1 MMLLAG
7 DIFEFY
13 KVQGFARICKVQGFA
28 TCMQGFARFCKV
40 DTRRWKEGESIRGR
54 SEATSH
60 YLKVSLS
67 TYLQANIFK
76 LILSKYIQE
85 RICPKTLN
93 DKYFLSIFKQ
103 ILSK

>member
-13 KVQGFARICKVQGFA
+13 KVQGFAKCKVQGFA
-28 TCMQGFARFCKV
+28 RCNDAMCMQGFARFCKV

-93 DKYFLSIFKQ
+93 VFGQ
-103 ILSK
+103 ILS

>member
-13 KVQGFARICKVQGFA
+13 KVQGFARFCKVQGFA

-93 DKYFLSIFKQ
+93 VLS
-103 ILSK
+103 